1 VIDDRRGYSYRDQ
14 PARLW
19 NLAWDQ
25 VLELDGAV
33 WKSVVVALVAVT
45 GLWLVNISGFAAWNV
60 AFTVL
65 GYIGIWWFG
74 LRPTH
79 IALSGATG
87 GLFATLFDRDLS
99 RTWARGPA
107 ILYQVVRQ
115 VAYIFLLIGFAS
127 FTWDFS
133 RSPLAFWLVLIGVTI
148 LIQTGDALGKWKNRI
163 IVGYVLVSIGAA
175 LFSTLG
181 VYSGRAFDPDTG
193 GALYMVD
200 PTTGRVDS
208 ERRTPADCAAKPCY
222 SAETGQKLVPM
233 QKEQALE
240 RNPAG
245 IVSSITN
252 ALSGSKLSDL
262 LSSQCPQD
270 GAVVPM
276 VGELHLTV
284 GEGACEEFSVNA
296 KYVNNMNLG
305 LDMRV
310 DQDLPGRD
318 SYPALCFI
326 SFVRWS
332 RSGEEPIAHFKLNPE
347 GFQRH
352 GIAKVNLGFFVGR
365 GASRRLEDPGT
376 C

>member
-1 VIDDRRGYSYRDQ
+1 MIDDRRGYSYRDQ

-296 KYVNNMNLG
+296 KYASQRMHIYF
-305 LDMRV
+305 DF
-310 DQDLPGRD
+310 DD
-318 SYPALCFI
+318 
-326 SFVRWS
+326 
-332 RSGEEPIAHFKLNPE
+332 RSGVDRTYSAGCFMKLVKWEFQGDVPFAHYVVNPE
-347 GFQRH
+347 GFQRYKIQKI
-352 GIAKVNLGFFVGR
+352 GMTIFIKNPDEIKNALTKDV
-365 GASRRLEDPGT
+365 